1 MANGRFDTVSSPSLG
16 CARMHPLE
24 VETDERDAG
33 ARIALRGELDLFSAK
48 ALEEELARLE
58 PSRPDVIVLDL
69 RELSFIDSSGLRVL
83 LAADGRARDQHR
95 RFVLVR
101 APEGVQ
107 RIFSIA
113 GLDSRLAMV
122 DDPAEVL

>member
-1 MANGRFDTVSSPSLG
+1 MKA
-16 CARMHPLE
+16 LE
-24 VETDERDAG
+24 VETEERESG
-33 ARIALRGELDLFSAK
+33 ACIALRGELDLFSAK
-48 ALEEELARLE
+48 ALEAELERLE
-58 PSRPDVIVLDL
+58 AGGPDVLVLDL

-83 LAADGRARDQHR
+83 LAADGRAREQAR
-95 RFVLVR
+95 RFVVVR

-107 RIFSIA
+107 RIFHIA

>member
-1 MANGRFDTVSSPSLG
+1 MKS
-16 CARMHPLE
+16 LE
-24 VETDERDAG
+24 VETEERDGG

-48 ALEEELARLE
+48 ALESELERLE
-58 PSRPDVIVLDL
+58 PGTPEVLVLDL

-83 LAADGRARDQHR
+83 LAADSRARDQNR
-95 RFVLVR
+95 KFVLVR

-107 RIFSIA
+107 RIFHIA

-122 DDPAEVL
+122 NDPAEVL